1 MYNPI
6 YKNVSLSLSGS
17 IKHKKNRGSTYFFF
31 KMELYL
37 CPANQ
42 TNLLFMKIKI
52 LMLLLMLSAGA
63 CTVPPHSS
71 GNQDTQQWQQ
81 TIQELNILL
90 KERKHQTAIDEGK
103 QKISELLAVADY
115 TEPKDTVAKYARQ
128 MINFAYFSYLGGKQ
142 FRPGIEYLDSLS
154 NTPFLQ
160 QHCKHELLSTRAGLH
175 QMCGDNEIAI
185 RLADEYLQLPEYDD
199 ADRYIPQAEIVS
211 GVYIYSGN
219 DIPQAIRLLE
229 KAMECYHQGGKF
241 HNMLRIISRL
251 GIYYRLIGEY
261 EKAVAT
267 NQEAINSYN
276 DSIAPPNIVIA
287 YGEQANLYA
296 ELGMYDRALELN
308 SKAQY
313 YSLLKDSFGL
323 GDLYRYRAEIFRRI
337 QNKDSVFYY
346 LDRAGKTSAEQESF
360 KGVFVNKVLTVDT
373 YLDYPDSVQKAL
385 QLALSVCPDSTLMP
399 QWARYD
405 LNLHLGRAL
414 LETGKASQGIPLI
427 EKAARGFARMDMI
440 GKEKNANRILMNYYR
455 RMRMD
460 DAFFRCYDRDQL
472 FADSLNLDEKIRA
485 VAAANIRFDAER
497 KEKENKLL
505 SAQVELQ
512 QHQLFFNIYISIA
525 LLLLLIISIAY
536 FITKRKAN
544 RLLLEKRKQEIQKLM
559 ARQQELNRHNELLAG
574 QIEQAMATN
583 NLSAVS
589 QLTGQSLLSK
599 EDENTFRKSFAAIY
613 PLYLP
618 KLREKYP
625 QLTRNEELLAM
636 LICMNQSTDEIALI
650 MGINRSS
657 VNMIRS
663 RMRKKINLTKE
674 ESLDE
679 VIKQYLS

>member
-1 MYNPI
+1 M
-6 YKNVSLSLSGS
+6 
-17 IKHKKNRGSTYFFF
+17 
-31 KMELYL
+31 
-37 CPANQ
+37 
-42 TNLLFMKIKI
+42 
-52 LMLLLMLSAGA
+52 
-63 CTVPPHSS
+63 
-71 GNQDTQQWQQ
+71 
-81 TIQELNILL
+81 
-90 KERKHQTAIDEGK
+90 
-103 QKISELLAVADY
+103 LAVADH
-115 TEPKDTVAKYARQ
+115 TEPKDTMVKYARQ
-128 MINFAYFSYLGGKQ
+128 MVNFFYFSYLGSKQ
-142 FRPGIEYLDSLS
+142 FRPGIEYLDSL
-154 NTPFLQ
+154 NNAPFLQ
-160 QHCKHELLSTRAGLH
+160 QHCKHELLSARAGLH
-175 QMCGDNEIAI
+175 QMCGDNEVAI

-229 KAMECYHQGGKF
+229 KAMEYYHQGGKF

-337 QNKDSVFYY
+337 QDKDSVFYY

-360 KGVFVNKVLTVDT
+360 KGVFVNKVLTVDS
-373 YLDYPDSVQKAL
+373 YLDYPDSAQKAL
-385 QLALSVCPDSTLMP
+385 QLAVSICPDSTRMP
-399 QWARYD
+399 QWARHD

-427 EKAARGFARMDMI
+427 EKAARGFAQMDMI
-440 GKEKNANRILMNYYR
+440 GKEKNANRILMDYYR

-559 ARQQELNRHNELLAG
+559 ARQQELNRHNELLTG
-574 QIEQAMATN
+574 QIEQAMAAN
-583 NLSAVS
+583 NLNTVS

-663 RMRKKINLTKE
+663 RMRKKIKLTKE

>member
-1 MYNPI
+1 
-6 YKNVSLSLSGS
+6 
-17 IKHKKNRGSTYFFF
+17 
-31 KMELYL
+31 
-37 CPANQ
+37 
-42 TNLLFMKIKI
+42 MKIKTF
-52 LMLLLMLSAGA
+52 MLLLMLSAGA

-81 TIQELNILL
+81 TIQQLNTLL
-90 KERKHQTAIDEGK
+90 KERKHQAAIDEGK
-103 QKISELLAVADY
+103 QKISELLAVADH
-115 TEPKDTVAKYARQ
+115 TEPKDTMVKYARQ
-128 MINFAYFSYLGGKQ
+128 MVNFFYFSYLGSKQ
-142 FRPGIEYLDSLS
+142 FRPGIEYLDSL
-154 NTPFLQ
+154 NDAPFLQ
-160 QHCKHELLSTRAGLH
+160 QHCKHELLSARAGLH
-175 QMCGDNEIAI
+175 QMCGDNEAAI

-229 KAMECYHQGGKF
+229 KAMEYYHQGGKF

-337 QNKDSVFYY
+337 QDKDSVFYY

-360 KGVFVNKVLTVDT
+360 KGVFVNKVLTVDS

-385 QLALSVCPDSTLMP
+385 QLAVSICPDSTRMP
-399 QWARYD
+399 QWARHD

-414 LETGKASQGIPLI
+414 LETGKTSQGIPLI

-440 GKEKNANRILMNYYR
+440 GKEKNANRILMDYYR
-455 RMRMD
+455 KMRMD

-559 ARQQELNRHNELLAG
+559 ARQQELNRHNELLTG
-574 QIEQAMATN
+574 QIEQAMAAN
-583 NLSAVS
+583 NLSTVS

-663 RMRKKINLTKE
+663 RMRKKIKLTKE

>member
-1 MYNPI
+1 M
-6 YKNVSLSLSGS
+6 
-17 IKHKKNRGSTYFFF
+17 
-31 KMELYL
+31 
-37 CPANQ
+37 
-42 TNLLFMKIKI
+42 
-52 LMLLLMLSAGA
+52 
-63 CTVPPHSS
+63 
-71 GNQDTQQWQQ
+71 
-81 TIQELNILL
+81 
-90 KERKHQTAIDEGK
+90 
-103 QKISELLAVADY
+103 
-115 TEPKDTVAKYARQ
+115 
-128 MINFAYFSYLGGKQ
+128 
-142 FRPGIEYLDSLS
+142 
-154 NTPFLQ
+154 
-160 QHCKHELLSTRAGLH
+160 
-175 QMCGDNEIAI
+175 
-185 RLADEYLQLPEYDD
+185 QLPEYDD

-337 QNKDSVFYY
+337 QDKDSVFYY

-360 KGVFVNKVLTVDT
+360 KGVFVNKVLTVDS

-385 QLALSVCPDSTLMP
+385 QLAVSICPDSTRMP

-427 EKAARGFARMDMI
+427 EKAARGFAQMDMI
-440 GKEKNANRILMNYYR
+440 GKEKNANRILMDYYR

-559 ARQQELNRHNELLAG
+559 ARQQELNRHNELLTG
-574 QIEQAMATN
+574 QIEQAMAAN
-583 NLSAVS
+583 NLNTVS

-663 RMRKKINLTKE
+663 RMRKKIKLTKE

>member
-1 MYNPI
+1 M
-6 YKNVSLSLSGS
+6 
-17 IKHKKNRGSTYFFF
+17 
-31 KMELYL
+31 
-37 CPANQ
+37 
-42 TNLLFMKIKI
+42 
-52 LMLLLMLSAGA
+52 
-63 CTVPPHSS
+63 
-71 GNQDTQQWQQ
+71 
-81 TIQELNILL
+81 
-90 KERKHQTAIDEGK
+90 
-103 QKISELLAVADY
+103 LAVADY
-115 TEPKDTVAKYARQ
+115 TEPKDTMVKYARQ
-128 MINFAYFSYLGGKQ
+128 MINLFYFSYLGSKQ
-142 FRPGIEYLDSLS
+142 FRPGIEYLDSL
-154 NTPFLQ
+154 NNAPFLQ

-175 QMCGDNEIAI
+175 QMYGDNEAAI

-219 DIPQAIRLLE
+219 DVPQAIRLLE
-229 KAMECYHQGGKF
+229 KAMEYYHQGGKF

-251 GIYYRLIGEY
+251 GIYYRLVGEY

-346 LDRAGKTSAEQESF
+346 LNQAGKISAGQESF
-360 KGVFVNKVLTVDT
+360 KGVFVNKVLTVDS

-385 QLALSVCPDSTLMP
+385 QLAVSICPDSTRMP

-440 GKEKNANRILMNYYR
+440 GKEKNANRILMDYYR

-574 QIEQAMATN
+574 QIEQAMAAN

-663 RMRKKINLTKE
+663 RMRKKIKLTKD